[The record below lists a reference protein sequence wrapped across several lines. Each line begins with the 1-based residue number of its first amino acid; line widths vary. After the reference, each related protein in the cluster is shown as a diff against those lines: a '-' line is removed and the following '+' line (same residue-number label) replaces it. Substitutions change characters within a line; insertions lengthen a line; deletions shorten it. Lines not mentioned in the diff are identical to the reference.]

1 MNIAIIGSGT
11 WGTALGQVLIDN
23 GHKVIIYG
31 NCEDQIIDINE
42 NHKNSFYFGDKI
54 ELPLTL
60 RATLDIE
67 EAITP
72 SDVIVLSVPTVALR
86 SVLKQ
91 MKPYL
96 GTKKRIF
103 INTAKGFEMES
114 NYTMTRVIQEVIPA
128 SNRYS
133 VVSLIGPSHAEEV
146 IVRDLTCIS
155 ATCFDEHLG
164 KTVADMFSN
173 HYFRVYTNTD
183 VIGAEI
189 GVAMKN
195 AVALASGILEGLGY
209 GDNARAALCTRGLA
223 EIVRFGVASGGKLET
238 YLGLTGIGDLVVT
251 CYSFHSRNF
260 QAGLEIGKA
269 NSAKEFLENN
279 KKTVE
284 GINTVKII
292 HKLAAAKNIELPII
306 YCLHL
311 ILFEGKKPSEAVHYL
326 MSRPLKKEN
335 S

>member
-1 MNIAIIGSGT
+1 MNIAIMGSGT
-11 WGTALGQVLIDN
+11 WGTALGQVLVDN

-31 NCEDQIIDINE
+31 NREDQIDDINN
-42 NHKNSFYFGDKI
+42 NHKNSFYFGEKI
-54 ELPLTL
+54 ELPVTL
-60 RATLDIE
+60 KATNDIE

-72 SDVIVLSVPTVALR
+72 SDVIVLSVPTIAMR

-91 MKPYL
+91 IRPYL
-96 GTKKRIF
+96 GNKRRIF
-103 INTAKGFEMES
+103 INTAKGFELGS
-114 NYTMTRVIQEVIPA
+114 DYTMSRVIKEIIPA
-128 SNRYS
+128 THRYPI
-133 VVSLIGPSHAEEV
+133 VSLIGPSHAEEV
-146 IVRDLTCIS
+146 VVRDLTCIT
-155 ATCFDEHLG
+155 ATCVDEHVA

-183 VIGAEI
+183 VVGAEI

-195 AVALASGILEGLGY
+195 AVALASGVLEGLGY

-223 EIVRFGVASGGKLET
+223 EIVRFGVANGGKPET

-269 NSAKEFLENN
+269 NSAKEFLEKNN
-279 KKTVE
+279 KTVE
-284 GINTVKII
+284 GINTVKTI
-292 HKLAAAKNIELPII
+292 HKIAVSKNIELPII
-306 YCLHL
+306 YCLNL
-311 ILFEGKKPSEAVHYL
+311 ILFEDKKPSEAVHYL

-335 S
+335 

>member
-11 WGTALGQVLIDN
+11 WGTALGQVLVDN

-31 NCEDQIIDINE
+31 NREDQIDDINN

-54 ELPLTL
+54 TLPLTL
-60 RATLDIE
+60 KATSNIE
-67 EAITP
+67 EAITS
-72 SDVIVLSVPTVALR
+72 SDVIVLSVPTVAMR

-91 MKPYL
+91 IRPYL
-96 GTKKRIF
+96 GNKRRIF
-103 INTAKGFEMES
+103 INTSKGFELGS
-114 NYTMTRVIQEVIPA
+114 DYTMSHVIKEIIP
-128 SNRYS
+128 STHRYPI
-133 VVSLIGPSHAEEV
+133 VSLIGPSHAEEV
-146 IVRDLTCIS
+146 VVRDLTCIT
-155 ATCFDEHLG
+155 ATCVDEHVG
-164 KTVADMFSN
+164 RTVADMFSN

-183 VIGAEI
+183 VVGSEI

-195 AVALASGILEGLGY
+195 AVALASGVLEGLGY

-223 EIVRFGVASGGKLET
+223 EIVRFGVANGGKLET

-269 NSAKEFLENN
+269 NSAKEFLDKND
-279 KKTVE
+279 KTVE

-292 HKLAAAKNIELPII
+292 HKLAVAKNIELPII
-306 YCLHL
+306 HCLHL
-311 ILFEGKKPSEAVHYL
+311 ILFEDKKPSEVVHYL

-335 S
+335 